1 MASPSSVAVSSLET
15 EAPQA
20 AVTRERKLNPDL
32 QEQFPKP
39 CKHSNFQSFINA
51 AALIWQLSCVLH

>member
-15 EAPQA
+15 EAPQV

-32 QEQFPKP
+32 QEQLPKP
-39 CKHSNFQSFINA
+39 CKHSNSIFNFIP
-51 AALIWQLSCVLH
+51 SP

>member
-1 MASPSSVAVSSLET
+1 MASVAVSSLET

-32 QEQFPKP
+32 QEQLPKP